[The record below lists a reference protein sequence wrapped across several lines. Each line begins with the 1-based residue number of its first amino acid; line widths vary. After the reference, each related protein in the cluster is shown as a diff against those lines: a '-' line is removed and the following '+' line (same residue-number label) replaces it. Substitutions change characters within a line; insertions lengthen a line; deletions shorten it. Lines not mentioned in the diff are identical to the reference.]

1 MFSPFA
7 NRINEIKMDSVPDV
21 PPSLD
26 LRTLNSGSPIGSTK
40 EAAVTFDFHGFR
52 ILARSAVD
60 PVRVSDITTDFSLF
74 TTESNG
80 LHDLE
85 IVFRDFGSRPT
96 LPRLQAVQHT
106 PRNVVYRDGDR
117 SFLDYG
123 GRALTV
129 ISDGGRRCEIH
140 SDDRHLAHEA
150 AYLTV
155 LSHVGA
161 HFDRS
166 GRTRVH
172 ALGLE
177 TGGRAVLLLLPSSGG
192 KTTMALRM
200 LQTDGVRVLSEDSPL
215 MRRDGS
221 IDPFPIR
228 IGVRPGTVLPE
239 VPASMRLDIERME
252 FGPKTLI
259 DMQAF
264 ESRLSGPVPIGAI
277 LIGKRFT
284 AGASRMVPLPRRAA
298 IRPLISDAVVG
309 LGLYQGVEFVLQSS
323 ALELFGK
330 GGLALSRLRTSLAIA
345 RRAEVHR
352 FEMGP
357 GIEQT
362 GDVLAGFLRDFAAR
376 HAGN

>member
-1 MFSPFA
+1 MPHSPA
-7 NRINEIKMDSVPDV
+7 SQDR
-21 PPSLD
+21 
-26 LRTLNSGSPIGSTK
+26 RSPNPKSSADTAGAT
-40 EAAVTFDFHGFR
+40 AVSFDFHGFR
-52 ILARSAVD
+52 ILVRSIGD
-60 PVRVSDITTDFSLF
+60 RTRVSDIKTDFSLF
-74 TTESNG
+74 VAKTAG
-80 LHDLE
+80 QPDLE
-85 IVFRDFGSRPT
+85 IVFRDFSTRPT

-123 GRALTV
+123 GRALSV

-150 AYLTV
+150 AFLTV

-228 IGVRPGTVLPE
+228 IGVRPGTVIPD
-239 VPASMRLDIERME
+239 VPASMQLDIERME

-362 GDVLAGFLRDFAAR
+362 GDVLAEFLRDFAAR
-376 HAGN
+376 QTGD

>member
-1 MFSPFA
+1 M
-7 NRINEIKMDSVPDV
+7 PDAL
-21 PPSLD
+21 PNADQRSFHSEAATD
-26 LRTLNSGSPIGSTK
+26 GSGSAS
-40 EAAVTFDFHGFR
+40 VSFDFHGFR
-52 ILARSAVD
+52 IQARSDGD
-60 PVRVSDITTDFSLF
+60 PVRVSDIQTDFSLF
-74 TTESNG
+74 ATQSTG
-80 LHDLE
+80 RHDLE

-96 LPRLQAVQHT
+96 LPRLEAVQHT

-117 SFLDYG
+117 SYLDYG
-123 GRALTV
+123 GRALSV
-129 ISDGGRRCEIH
+129 ISDGGRHCAIH

-150 AYLTV
+150 AFLTV

-161 HFDRS
+161 HFDRT

-177 TGGRAVLLLLPSSGG
+177 TGGRAVLLMLPSSGG

-200 LQTDGVRVLSEDSPL
+200 LQTDGVRLLSEDSPL

-221 IDPFPIR
+221 IDPFPMR
-228 IGVRPGTVLPE
+228 IGVRPGTSLPE
-239 VPASMRLDIERME
+239 VPESMRLEIERME

-259 DMQAF
+259 DMRAF
-264 ESRLSGPVPIGAI
+264 ESKLSGPVPIGAI

-323 ALELFGK
+323 AFELFGK

-345 RRAEVHR
+345 RRAEVYR

-362 GDVLAGFLRDFAAR
+362 GDVLTAFLRDLAAR
-376 HAGN
+376 HGGD

>member
-1 MFSPFA
+1 MPHPPANVDRRSPNPKSSADFA
-7 NRINEIKMDSVPDV
+7 
-21 PPSLD
+21 
-26 LRTLNSGSPIGSTK
+26 G
-40 EAAVTFDFHGFR
+40 EAAVSFDFHGFR
-52 ILARSAVD
+52 IIARSIGD

-74 TTESNG
+74 VAETTG
-80 LHDLE
+80 QPDLE
-85 IVFRDFGSRPT
+85 IVFRDFSSRPT

-123 GRALTV
+123 GRALSV

-150 AYLTV
+150 AFLTV

-228 IGVRPGTVLPE
+228 IGVRPGTVIPD
-239 VPASMRLDIERME
+239 VPASMRLEIERME

-362 GDVLAGFLRDFAAR
+362 GDVLEAFLHDFAAR
-376 HAGN
+376 HAGD

>member
-1 MFSPFA
+1 MTKS
-7 NRINEIKMDSVPDV
+7 MPDA
-21 PPSLD
+21 PPSID
-26 LRTLNSGSPIGSTK
+26 QRSNT
-40 EAAVTFDFHGFR
+40 AAASNDAGAKTAVSLDFHGYR
-52 ILARSAVD
+52 ILLRSASD

-74 TTESNG
+74 KREPDDR
-80 LHDLE
+80 HDLE
-85 IVFRDFGSRPT
+85 IVFRDFASRPT
-96 LPRLQAVQHT
+96 LPRLQALQHT

-117 SFLDYG
+117 SYLDYG
-123 GRALTV
+123 GRGLSV

-140 SDDRHLAHEA
+140 CDERHLAHEA
-150 AYLTV
+150 AFLTV

-161 HFDRS
+161 HFDRT

-177 TGGRAVLLLLPSSGG
+177 TGGRAVLLMLPSSGG

-200 LQTDGVRVLSEDSPL
+200 LQTDGVRLLSEDSPL

-221 IDPFPIR
+221 IDPFPMR
-228 IGVRPGTVLPE
+228 IGVRPGTSLPE
-239 VPASMRLDIERME
+239 VPESMRLEIERME

-259 DMQAF
+259 DMRAF
-264 ESRLSGPVPIGAI
+264 ESKLSGPVPIGAI

-284 AGASRMVPLPRRAA
+284 AGESRVVPLPRRAA

-323 ALELFGK
+323 AIQLFGK

-362 GDVLAGFLRDFAAR
+362 GDVLTAFLRDFATR
-376 HAGN
+376 HAGT

>member
-1 MFSPFA
+1 M
-7 NRINEIKMDSVPDV
+7 PDV
-21 PPSLD
+21 QQSPDQRSLKGD
-26 LRTLNSGSPIGSTK
+26 TSTDYPG

-52 ILARSAVD
+52 IVARSIGD
-60 PVRVSDITTDFSLF
+60 PVRVSDITADFSLF
-74 TTESNG
+74 TTAPG
-80 LHDLE
+80 GHHDLE
-85 IVFRDFGSRPT
+85 IIFHDFASRPT

-106 PRNVVYRDGDR
+106 PRNVVYRDGER

-123 GRALTV
+123 GRALSV

-150 AYLTV
+150 AFLTV

-161 HFDRS
+161 HFDHS

-177 TGGRAVLLLLPSSGG
+177 AGGRAVLLLLPSSGG

-228 IGVRPGTVLPE
+228 IGVRPGTPIPD

-264 ESRLSGPVPIGAI
+264 ESRLPGPVPIGAI

-284 AGASRMVPLPRRAA
+284 TGHSRIVPLPRRAA

-362 GDVLAGFLRDFAAR
+362 GDVLEAFLRDFAAR
-376 HAGN
+376 NAGD

>member
-1 MFSPFA
+1 MYS
-7 NRINEIKMDSVPDV
+7 MPDV
-21 PPSLD
+21 PASHEQRSLNPE
-26 LRTLNSGSPIGSTK
+26 TSTGSAG

-52 ILARSAVD
+52 ILARSAGD
-60 PVRVSDITTDFSLF
+60 PVRVSDIRTDFSLF
-74 TTESNG
+74 ATKPNG
-80 LHDLE
+80 PHDLE
-85 IVFRDFGSRPT
+85 IVFRDFASRPT
-96 LPRLQAVQHT
+96 LPRLEAVQHT

-123 GRALTV
+123 GRALSV

-150 AYLTV
+150 AFLTV
-155 LSHVGA
+155 LSHVGT

-177 TGGRAVLLLLPSSGG
+177 AGGRAVLLLLPSSGG

-200 LQTDGVRVLSEDSPL
+200 LQTDGVRLLSEDSPL

-221 IDPFPIR
+221 IEPFPMR
-228 IGVRPGTVLPE
+228 IGVRPGTVLPD

-264 ESRLSGPVPIGAI
+264 ESQLSGPVPIGAI

-298 IRPLISDAVVG
+298 IQPLISDAVVG

-323 ALELFGK
+323 PLELLGK

-362 GDVLAGFLRDFAAR
+362 GDVLAAFLRDFAAR
-376 HAGN
+376 RPRD

>member
-1 MFSPFA
+1 MPHAPANVDRRSPNPKFSADFA
-7 NRINEIKMDSVPDV
+7 
-21 PPSLD
+21 
-26 LRTLNSGSPIGSTK
+26 G
-40 EAAVTFDFHGFR
+40 EAAVSFDFHGFQ
-52 ILARSAVD
+52 IVARSIGD
-60 PVRVSDITTDFSLF
+60 PVRVSDIRTDFSLF
-74 TTESNG
+74 VAETTRQP
-80 LHDLE
+80 DLE
-85 IVFRDFGSRPT
+85 IVFRDFSSRPN
-96 LPRLQAVQHT
+96 LSRLQAVQHT

-123 GRALTV
+123 GRALSV

-150 AYLTV
+150 AFLTV

-228 IGVRPGTVLPE
+228 IGVRPGTVIPD

-362 GDVLAGFLRDFAAR
+362 GDVLKAFLHDFAAR
-376 HAGN
+376 HAGE

>member
-1 MFSPFA
+1 MQEPPARSLEKPTNIA
-7 NRINEIKMDSVPDV
+7 DERSV
-21 PPSLD
+21 S
-26 LRTLNSGSPIGSTK
+26 
-40 EAAVTFDFHGFR
+40 FDFHGFHV
-52 ILARSAVD
+52 L
-60 PVRVSDITTDFSLF
+60 VRGERPLPVSDITTDFSLF
-74 TTESNG
+74 VSPPADRP
-80 LHDLE
+80 DLE
-85 IVFRDFGSRPT
+85 IVFRDDASRPS
-96 LPRLQAVQHT
+96 LPRLQAAQHT
-106 PRNVVYRDGDR
+106 PRNVVYRDGER

-123 GRALTV
+123 GRALSV

-150 AYLTV
+150 AFLTV
-155 LSHVGA
+155 LSHVGG

-177 TGGRAVLLLLPSSGG
+177 VGGRAVLLMLPSSGG

-200 LQTDGVRVLSEDSPL
+200 LKTEGVRLLSEDSPL

-221 IDPFPIR
+221 IEPFPIR
-228 IGVRPGTVLPE
+228 IGVRPGTTIPQ
-239 VPASMRLDIERME
+239 VPASMKLDIERME

-259 DMQAF
+259 DMRAF
-264 ESRLSGPVPIGAI
+264 ESRLSEPVPIGAI

-284 AGASRMVPLPRRAA
+284 AGDSRMVRLPRRAA

-323 ALELFGK
+323 AMELLGK
-330 GGLALSRLRTSLAIA
+330 GGLALSRLRTALAVA

-357 GIEQT
+357 GVEQT
-362 GDVLAGFLRDFAAR
+362 GDALVSFLRDFAAR
-376 HAGN
+376 GSKN

>member
-1 MFSPFA
+1 MPEA
-7 NRINEIKMDSVPDV
+7 
-21 PPSLD
+21 PPSID
-26 LRTLNSGSPIGSTK
+26 QRSPTEEASTDSGAETPVS
-40 EAAVTFDFHGFR
+40 FDFHGYR
-52 ILARSAVD
+52 ILARSTSD

-74 TTESNG
+74 TTTTNG
-80 LHDLE
+80 PHDLE
-85 IVFRDFGSRPT
+85 IVFRDFKSRPT

-117 SFLDYG
+117 SYLDYG

-129 ISDGGRRCEIH
+129 ISEGGRRCEIH

-150 AYLTV
+150 AFLTV

-228 IGVRPGTVLPE
+228 IGVRPGTVIPDI
-239 VPASMRLDIERME
+239 PASMRLDIERME

-362 GDVLAGFLRDFAAR
+362 GDVLAEFLRDFAAR

>member
-1 MFSPFA
+1 MQSMPNIPLTSPGA
-7 NRINEIKMDSVPDV
+7 GQRPTSTESPVVPNQDTDV
-21 PPSLD
+21 H
-26 LRTLNSGSPIGSTK
+26 
-40 EAAVTFDFHGFR
+40 FDFHGFK
-52 ILARSAVD
+52 ILARSADD
-60 PVRVSDITTDFSLF
+60 PVRLSDIRTDFSLF
-74 TTESNG
+74 VTKSSG
-80 LHDLE
+80 AHDLE
-85 IVFRDFGSRPT
+85 IVFRDFASRPT

-117 SFLDYG
+117 SYLDYG
-123 GRALTV
+123 GRALSV
-129 ISDGGRRCEIH
+129 ISNGGSLCEIH

-150 AYLTV
+150 AFLTV
-155 LSHVGA
+155 LSHAGA
-161 HFDRS
+161 HFDRT

-200 LQTDGVRVLSEDSPL
+200 LQTEGVRLLSEDSPL

-221 IDPFPIR
+221 IDPFPMR
-228 IGVRPGTVLPE
+228 IGVRPGTSLPD
-239 VPASMRLDIERME
+239 VPESMRLDIERME

-264 ESRLSGPVPIGAI
+264 QSKLSGPVPIGAI

-284 AGASRMVPLPRRAA
+284 AGESRMVPLPRRAA
-298 IRPLISDAVVG
+298 VRPLISDAVVG

-330 GGLALSRLRTSLAIA
+330 GGLALSRLRTSLAVA

-362 GDVLAGFLRDFAAR
+362 GDVLATFLRDFAAR
-376 HAGN
+376 HAGA